1 MFDINHSQIDFVLI
15 TDWQNS
21 LRVNSYASLVLAKN
35 FIKEKNGERY
45 YVKILKFAI
54 WKLTNA
60 KCIIFKNPEED
71 SIKTLR
77 KYSMNAAIKIIINI
91 RAVHYSVAFTLDFVL
106 ITDWQNSLR
115 VNSYASLV
123 LAKNFIKEKNGE
135 RYYVKILK
143 FAIWKLT
150 NAKCIIFKNPEE
162 DSIKTLRKYSMNAAI
177 KIIINIRAV
186 HYSVAFTLHQR
197 RHYEEVLLV

>member
-60 KCIIFKNPEED
+60 KCIIFKNLEED

-115 VNSYASLV
+115 VNSYTSLV

-150 NAKCIIFKNPEE
+150 NAKCIIFKNLEE

-186 HYSVAFTLHQR
+186 HYSVAFTLHQY